1 METTDQVGKAV
12 LLDKN
17 YGISDNF
24 ISADIRI
31 LQHLLIA
38 RDQYGIALLVN
49 DIVVEW
55 DIIAVSHDVRYECRR
70 ILLATAIIVV
80 EIPVAVSIGRP
91 FVCGGSR
98 IDSLMLCFLVGLLAE
113 VDIVVLRLQVD
124 GSRDRCC
131 KHNSCK

>member
-12 LLDKN
+12 LLDKD

-49 DIVVEW
+49 NIVVEW
-55 DIIAVSHDVRYECRR
+55 DIIAVSHETHLPCHGDYSRR
-70 ILLATAIIVV
+70 D
-80 EIPVAVSIGRP
+80 P
-91 FVCGGSR
+91 SR
-98 IDSLMLCFLVGLLAE
+98 C
-113 VDIVVLRLQVD
+113 
-124 GSRDRCC
+124 
-131 KHNSCK
+131 